1 MLNERRLVA
10 VFSMVAFL
18 TVAGSACGIARA
30 DGAAPPDVAAQPSPP
45 AGPLR
50 HMLRPGR

>member
-30 DGAAPPDVAAQPSPP
+30 DGAAPPDAGRQQTVP
-45 AGPLR
+45 ACGC
-50 HMLRPGR
+50 GTG